1 MKQTIKQLEKEN
13 RELLRNCEDL
23 KNSITELKKHIE
35 IQQGVIVRHRD
46 IFKLQKRIG
55 ELHYDADGLEDKIY
69 IRKLAPQTLG
79 DNPSCDAV
87 KHKSHEL
94 ELSCQ

>member
-13 RELLRNCEDL
+13 RELLRICEDL

-35 IQQGVIVRHRD
+35 IQQGVIVRHKD
-46 IFKLQKRIG
+46 IFRLQKRIG

-79 DNPSCDAV
+79 DN
-87 KHKSHEL
+87 
-94 ELSCQ
+94 LSDGCCKGK

>member
-1 MKQTIKQLEKEN
+1 MKPTIKQLEKEN

-46 IFKLQKRIG
+46 IFKLQKKNR
-55 ELHYDADGLEDKIY
+55 
-69 IRKLAPQTLG
+69 
-79 DNPSCDAV
+79 
-87 KHKSHEL
+87 
-94 ELSCQ
+94 